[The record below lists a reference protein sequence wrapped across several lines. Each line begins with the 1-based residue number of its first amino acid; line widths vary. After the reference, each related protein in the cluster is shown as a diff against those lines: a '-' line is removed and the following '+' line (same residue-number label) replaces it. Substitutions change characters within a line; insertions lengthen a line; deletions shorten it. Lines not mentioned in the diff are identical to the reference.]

1 MRLLLFITVY
11 NLIPGITSQ
20 GISFKKKKKDT
31 AYTRCLND
39 CREKL
44 SHMDE
49 IEMWNVCAA
58 RCQPLAN
65 NPDYVLPPM
74 EDYHQ
79 GAVVPAHISSTD
91 MRVYM
96 APNMR
101 AKAGLLAQNVI
112 HNHQHVT
119 IHHHHYHYPE
129 EEK

>member
-1 MRLLLFITVY
+1 
-11 NLIPGITSQ
+11 
-20 GISFKKKKKDT
+20 
-31 AYTRCLND
+31 
-39 CREKL
+39 
-44 SHMDE
+44 MDE
-49 IEMWNVCAA
+49 TEMWNVCAA